1 MLLLPPSTLQ
11 GHHGLVDVLVA
22 LIVWP
27 LGSFF
32 KIYIPCNEAF
42 FFILKSSNFLL
53 WLSVLCYKYQEF
65 QIVFLS
71 RLAKRE
77 DSLLSRAS
85 DFLPINVFI
94 LSIRRINEF
103 VFTNV
108 YLPLFKDFSFAPMF
122 DIFKT
127 ILNH

>member
-85 DFLPINVFI
+85 DFLPITSSASAESTTCSSCLPVFI
-94 LSIRRINEF
+94 YNFSNTF
-103 VFTNV
+103 
-108 YLPLFKDFSFAPMF
+108 PLHLIHSSMV
-122 DIFKT
+122 
-127 ILNH
+127 